1 MKLVIT
7 GSKGLIGSHTVDYA
21 RKQDGVEVLVQTMWG
36 WAASTKNYLSAD
48 LADYGQTVGA
58 LAGADAVIHLAAI
71 RDHGMV
77 PNARAFAINVN
88 STYNVLEAAVQLGI
102 KRVVLA
108 SSIQASRTVL
118 MRNETRYK
126 YLPIDED
133 LPLDPQNDYALAKQV
148 GEVMGEMFAKHFGLT
163 VVNLR
168 FTAIT
173 HPDNIKKNFPWPQ
186 AKPPH
191 WAMYAYADVRDAAR
205 CAYLAATAPLPA
217 NAHFPLF
224 VVAKDT
230 MVNTPSAEIA
240 RRYFPDAEDRGLQ
253 GFDSLVS
260 GKRAE
265 QLLGFVPEFG
275 CRGLT

>member
-1 MKLVIT
+1 MKLVVT
-7 GSKGLIGSHTVDYA
+7 GAKGLIGSHVVEYAKQQAGINVLGVDNVGMGHRSA
-21 RKQDGVEVLVQTMWG
+21 GT
-36 WAASTKNYLSAD
+36 LSAD
-48 LADYGQTVGA
+48 VTDYGETVSA
-58 LAGADAVIHLAAI
+58 LGGADAVIHLAAI
-71 RDHGMV
+71 RDHGMI
-77 PNARAFAINVN
+77 PNAKAFAINVN

-102 KRVVLA
+102 QRVVLA
-108 SSIQASRTVL
+108 SSIQAARTVV
-118 MRNETRYK
+118 MRNETNYQ

-133 LPLDPQNDYALAKQV
+133 HPLDPQNDYALAKQL

-173 HPDNIKKNFPWPQ
+173 PPENIKANFPWPE

-205 CAYLAATAPLPA
+205 CAFLAATKPLPA
-217 NAHFPLF
+217 NSHIPLY

-240 RRYFPDAEDRGLQ
+240 RRFFPTAEVRGLQ

-275 CRGLT
+275 CRT

>member
-1 MKLVIT
+1 MKLVVT
-7 GSKGLIGSHTVDYA
+7 GSKGLIGSYTLDYA
-21 RKQDGVEVLVQTMWG
+21 KAQTGIDVLGVDNLGLGSPYE
-36 WAASTKNYLSAD
+36 NYLSAD
-48 LADYGQTVGA
+48 LSDYGETVAA
-58 LAGADAVIHLAAI
+58 LGGADAVIHLAAI

-88 STYNVLEAAVQLGI
+88 SAYNVLEAATQLGI

-108 SSIQASRTVL
+108 SSIQASRTVI
-118 MRNETRYK
+118 MRNDTRYS

-133 LPLDPQNDYALAKQV
+133 LPLDPQNDYALSKQV

-173 HPDNIKKNFPWPQ
+173 HPDNIKKHFPWPE

-191 WAMYAYADVRDAAR
+191 WAMYAYCDVRDAAR
-205 CAYLAATAPLPA
+205 CAFLAATAPLPA
-217 NAHFPLF
+217 NSHIPLF
-224 VVAKDT
+224 VAAKDT

-240 RRYFPDAEDRGLQ
+240 RRYFADAENRGLT

-265 QLLGFVPEFG
+265 QLLGFVAEFG
-275 CRGLT
+275 CRNK

>member
-1 MKLVIT
+1 MKIVVT
-7 GSKGLIGSHTVDYA
+7 GSKGLIGRHTVDYA
-21 RKQDGVEVLVQTMWG
+21 RTQEGVEVLGVDNVG
-36 WAASTKNYLSAD
+36 LGSPYENYLSAD
-48 LADYGQTVGA
+48 LTDYGETVSA
-58 LAGADAVIHLAAI
+58 LGGADAVIHLAAI

-77 PNARAFAINVN
+77 PNARAFAVNVN
-88 STYNVLEAAVQLGI
+88 SAYNVLEAAVQLGI
-102 KRVVLA
+102 RRVVLA
-108 SSIQASRTVL
+108 SSIQASRTVW
-118 MRNETRYK
+118 MRNDTRYA

-133 LPLDPQNDYALAKQV
+133 LPLDPQNDYALSKQV

-173 HPDNIKKNFPWPQ
+173 HPDDIKKNFPWPE

-191 WAMYAYADVRDAAR
+191 WALYAYADVRDAAR
-205 CAYLAATAPLPA
+205 CACLAATALLPA
-217 NAHFPLF
+217 NAHISLF

-240 RRYFPDAEDRGLQ
+240 RRYFADAEDRGLQ

-265 QLLGFVPEFG
+265 QLLGFVPEFS
-275 CRGLT
+275 CRAS

>member
-1 MKLVIT
+1 MKLIIT
-7 GSKGLIGSHTVDYA
+7 GSKGLIGSHTLDYA
-21 RKQDGVEVLVQTMWG
+21 KTQEGVEVLGVDTLG
-36 WAASTKNYLSAD
+36 LGSPYENYLSAD
-48 LADYGQTVGA
+48 LADYGETVAA
-58 LAGADAVIHLAAI
+58 LGGADAVVHLAAI

-77 PNARAFAINVN
+77 PNARAFAVNVN
-88 STYNVLEAAVQLGI
+88 SAYNVLEAAVQLGI

-108 SSIQASRTVL
+108 SSIQASRTVR
-118 MRNETRYK
+118 MRNDTRYA

-173 HPDNIKKNFPWPQ
+173 HPDNIKKNFPWPE

-191 WAMYAYADVRDAAR
+191 WALYAYADVRDAAR
-205 CAYLAATAPLPA
+205 CAFLAATAPLPA
-217 NAHFPLF
+217 NVHIPLF
-224 VVAKDT
+224 VVARDT
-230 MVNTPSAEIA
+230 MVNTPSADIA
-240 RRYFPDAEDRGLQ
+240 RRYFADAVDRGLQ

-265 QLLGFVPEFG
+265 QLLGFVPQFS
-275 CRGLT
+275 CRA

>member
-21 RKQDGVEVLVQTMWG
+21 RAQAGVEVRGVDNVGLG
-36 WAASTKNYLSAD
+36 SIYENYLSAD

-88 STYNVLEAAVQLGI
+88 SAYNVLEAAVQLGI

-118 MRNETRYK
+118 RRNETHYA

-148 GEVMGEMFAKHFGLT
+148 GEVMGDMFAKHFGLT

-173 HPDNIKKNFPWPQ
+173 HPDNIKANFPWPE

-217 NAHFPLF
+217 NSHFPLF

-275 CRGLT
+275 CRS